1 MESSEPVRG
10 DLLNPE
16 CPTRHVIDVIGDRWT
31 CVVVTVLGDGRR
43 RFNDLA
49 RSSKGISYK
58 MLTQTLRRLERE
70 GLVSRTVY
78 DTTPPKVE
86 YELTDL
92 GRQVLPVIN
101 AIRDWAE
108 ANLPQ
113 MNEARARF
121 DRIKVA

>member
-1 MESSEPVRG
+1 MSS
-10 DLLNPE
+10 
-16 CPTRHVIDVIGDRWT
+16 
-31 CVVVTVLGDGRR
+31 TVLGDGRR

-70 GLVSRTVY
+70 GLVSHTVY